1 MNNFK
6 QEYIK
11 IRNSQKY
18 PIEWF
23 YRYFVENGGANIDLQ
38 SFHSLFSL
46 VDLNSVLSF
55 LDSKF
60 ELTRLEDSNGK
71 FIKIVE

>member
-1 MNNFK
+1 MSNFK

-11 IRNSQKY
+11 IRNSKKY

-23 YRYFVENGGANIDLQ
+23 YNYFIENGGANIDLQ

-55 LDSKF
+55 LDGKF